1 MHGHAIRWTCL
12 AVVAAALAACA
23 AMEGKDTGPP
33 PDPNLLPTNYKQEI
47 IDTMMRILPDAT
59 NVRGAFIT
67 DPFLSVPP
75 GGKDQR
81 YIVCVRYNGRDANRQ
96 YMGSKDRVGT
106 FFAGHLNQLVD
117 AGNEQCA
124 KAAFKPFPEL
134 EKLCQ
139 AKTCD

>member
-1 MHGHAIRWTCL
+1 MAGHAIRL
-12 AVVAAALAACA
+12 GFLGALVFALAAC
-23 AMEGKDTGPP
+23 TGTKEVEPE
-33 PDPNLLPTNYKQEI
+33 PNIMPANYKQEI
-47 IDTMMRILPDAT
+47 IDTMIKILPDPT
-59 NVRGAFIT
+59 NVRGAFIA
-67 DPFLSVPP
+67 DPFLSVAP
-75 GGKDQR
+75 GGKDPR

-96 YMGSKDRVGT
+96 YMGSKDRVGS
-106 FFAGHLNQLVD
+106 FYGGHLNQLIE

>member
-1 MHGHAIRWTCL
+1 MRVDAIRFGVLGAFAMVL
-12 AVVAAALAACA
+12 AGCS
-23 AMEGKDTGPP
+23 AMSGDKGPP
-33 PDPNLLPTNYKQEI
+33 PEPNILPTDYKSEI
-47 IDTMMRILPDAT
+47 IDTMIRILLDAT

-67 DPFLSVPP
+67 DPFLSVAP
-75 GGKDQR
+75 GGREPR
-81 YIVCVRYNGRDANRQ
+81 YVVCVRYNGRDGNRQ

-106 FFAGHLNQLVD
+106 FFGGHLNQLVE

-139 AKTCD
+139 AKACD

>member
-1 MHGHAIRWTCL
+1 MAGHVFRWAFL
-12 AVVAAALAACA
+12 GALGVALAAC
-23 AMEGKDTGPP
+23 TGAKEVEPE
-33 PDPNLLPTNYKQEI
+33 PNILPTNYKQEI
-47 IDTMMRILPDAT
+47 VDAMTRILPDPT

-67 DPFLSVPP
+67 DPFLSVAP
-75 GGKDQR
+75 GGKDPR
-81 YIVCVRYNGRDANRQ
+81 YIVCVRYNGRDASRQ
-96 YMGSKDRVGT
+96 YMGSKDRVGS
-106 FFAGHLNQLVD
+106 FFAGHLNQLIE

>member
-1 MHGHAIRWTCL
+1 MAGHAFRWAFLGAL
-12 AVVAAALAACA
+12 AVALAACA
-23 AMEGKDTGPP
+23 GGKEPEP
-33 PDPNLLPTNYKQEI
+33 VPNIPPTNYKQEI
-47 IDTMMRILPDAT
+47 IDAMIKLLPDAT
-59 NVRGAFIT
+59 NVRGAFVT
-67 DPFLSVPP
+67 EPFLSVAP
-75 GGKDQR
+75 GGRDQR

-96 YMGSKDRVGT
+96 YMGSTDRVGT
-106 FFAGHLNQLVD
+106 FFGGRLNQLVE

>member
-1 MHGHAIRWTCL
+1 MGGHVFRWAFLGAL
-12 AVVAAALAACA
+12 AVALAAC
-23 AMEGKDTGPP
+23 TGSKEPEP
-33 PDPNLLPTNYKQEI
+33 VPNIPPTNYKQEV
-47 IDTMMRILPDAT
+47 IDAMIKFLPDAT

-67 DPFLSVPP
+67 EPFLSVAP
-75 GGKDQR
+75 GGRDQR

-96 YMGSKDRVGT
+96 YMGSTDRVGT
-106 FFAGHLNQLVD
+106 FFGGRLNQLVE

>member
-1 MHGHAIRWTCL
+1 MRGQATRG
-12 AVVAAALAACA
+12 VVVGAFAAALGACS
-23 AMEGKDTGPP
+23 AMSGDTGPP
-33 PDPNLLPTNYKQEI
+33 PEPNIMPTNYKQEI

-67 DPFLSVPP
+67 DPFLSVAP

-81 YIVCVRYNGRDANRQ
+81 YIVCIRYNGRDASRQ

-106 FFAGHLNQLVD
+106 FFAGHLNQLVE

-124 KAAFKPFPEL
+124 KAPFKPFPEL

>member
-1 MHGHAIRWTCL
+1 MAGHAFRWAFL
-12 AVVAAALAACA
+12 GALGVALAAC
-23 AMEGKDTGPP
+23 TGTKEVEPE
-33 PDPNLLPTNYKQEI
+33 PNILPTNYKQEV
-47 IDTMMRILPDAT
+47 IDAMIKFLPDAT

-67 DPFLSVPP
+67 DPFLSVAP
-75 GGKDQR
+75 GGRDPR
-81 YIVCVRYNGRDANRQ
+81 YIVCVRYNGRDTNRQ
-96 YMGSKDRVGT
+96 YMGSTDRVGT
-106 FFAGHLNQLVD
+106 FFGGRLNQLIE

>member
-1 MHGHAIRWTCL
+1 MAGDAVRWAL
-12 AVVAAALAACA
+12 PGVLGLALAAC
-23 AMEGKDTGPP
+23 TGSSKEPELVANVAP
-33 PDPNLLPTNYKQEI
+33 VDYRQEI
-47 IDTMMRILPDAT
+47 IDTMIKVLPDPT

-106 FFAGHLNQLVD
+106 FFGGHLNQLVE

-139 AKTCD
+139 AKACD

>member
-1 MHGHAIRWTCL
+1 MAGDAIRFGFPGVF
-12 AVVAAALAACA
+12 AVMLAACTG
-23 AMEGKDTGPP
+23 MTGKE
-33 PDPNLLPTNYKQEI
+33 PDVEPNIPPTNYKQEI
-47 IDTMMRILPDAT
+47 IATMIKILPDPT

-67 DPFLSVPP
+67 DPFLSVVP

-81 YIVCVRYNGRDANRQ
+81 YIVCVRYDGRDDNRQ

-106 FFAGHLNQLVD
+106 FFGGHLNQLVE

-134 EKLCQ
+134 EKMCQ
-139 AKTCD
+139 AKVCN

>member
-1 MHGHAIRWTCL
+1 MAGDAMRWGL
-12 AVVAAALAACA
+12 LGALGVALAACTGT
-23 AMEGKDTGPP
+23 GKAPEPVANIAPAD
-33 PDPNLLPTNYKQEI
+33 YKQEI
-47 IDTMMRILPDAT
+47 IDTMIKILVDPT

-67 DPFLSVPP
+67 DPFLSVAP
-75 GGKDQR
+75 GGRDQR

-96 YMGSKDRVGT
+96 YMGSTDRVGT
-106 FFAGHLNQLVD
+106 FFSGHLNQLVE